1 MVRQSNTVCRNV
13 RRKPAHSVEHKGFR
27 IFGWSLP
34 APCKLPEEKDKAKG
48 KDHTSK
54 QRRERVEKFIYIHA
68 TSSNVYRLSN
78 FISSHR
84 SALHTTH
91 NTPHCTLCAL
101 SGRHPCLESGSSCLS
116 AQSEAW
122 GAIRAVGLTDHVIVW
137 TNWFQWL
144 LHTHTSWP
152 NNGKRKIRIHY
163 KTVFFSFRCLLQNIL
178 LSQLI
183 LQTLQLTCPGTDCP
197 EASLLKKHY
206 PKSSFGLLHTLP
218 LSGPETSSAERDETR
233 QRGFLCCR
241 YL

>member
-34 APCKLPEEKDKAKG
+34 APCKLPQREKTRQKAKTTPVSREERG
-48 KDHTSK
+48 WRSSSK
-54 QRRERVEKFIYIHA
+54 SMLHLQM
-68 TSSNVYRLSN
+68 SNVCQILFRPTALL
-78 FISSHR
+78 FIP
-84 SALHTTH
+84 H

-152 NNGKRKIRIHY
+152 NNGKRKIRINY

-183 LQTLQLTCPGTDCP
+183 LQTLQLTCPCTDCP